1 MVLPKALQ
9 SRVTRLS
16 NRLYNLMDKLG
27 KHNGGGDKVNKQF
40 LEVLSDICRL
50 VREETA
56 NQSLYLADLVE
67 AVQEIIDDGVNHA
80 LGESGLDVFDFMPS
94 WAHDN
99 GNGQP
104 LIEDTIELKLELS
117 KEGIRRLFRAFRGLP
132 KSRLDEMTPDPW
144 KDSMKLHPKSSPLAR
159 PRPNLPSLTPTAANP
174 VAMSVYDAR
183 CEIQSES
190 ISSPIKLCLSRGN
203 VCLALNAAGARAVPH
218 RRTGLADVASHVA
231 IDETRRLIFVGDGER
246 VKSYA
251 WATPGGS
258 NYKGKPLPMHTLS
271 CRRTGGPIAVLPN
284 GTVVRAGRGRTAV
297 WDMDSLET
305 HGKDGKRIIGEE
317 DRDILED
324 TMRDDSEGIELS
336 TGSSQN
342 SYIKFAGH
350 PDLSVTGA
358 GDPQV
363 FLTACD
369 DGYARMFDLRTPLP
383 IVTFDACQLNE
394 TCDAAVLAH
403 PDGIPTVFTG
413 TGKAEQVKM
422 WDVRART
429 PVYELATGN
438 NQVKSLAWDSDHNC
452 LYTATECSYQE
463 RRDYRYGYRGTR
475 RRPIVDS
482 EDEDYEPD
490 DFDRK
495 SVWPK
500 NAWHY
505 ENYFGCAFNAGNHR
519 IYRYA
524 FKEGPGNSVAPRNGG
539 ANTKIS
545 LRSR

>member
-1 MVLPKALQ
+1 
-9 SRVTRLS
+9 
-16 NRLYNLMDKLG
+16 
-27 KHNGGGDKVNKQF
+27 
-40 LEVLSDICRL
+40 
-50 VREETA
+50 
-56 NQSLYLADLVE
+56 
-67 AVQEIIDDGVNHA
+67 
-80 LGESGLDVFDFMPS
+80 SGLDVFDFMPS

-203 VCLALNAAGARAVPH
+203 VCLALNAAGGRENRSPVLYYRVLNGSKAPARYHTVEL
-218 RRTGLADVASHVA
+218 GLADVASHVA

-284 GTVVRAGRGRTAV
+284 GTVVRAGRGRAAV

-324 TMRDDSEGIELS
+324 TMRDDSEG
-336 TGSSQN
+336 
-342 SYIKFAGH
+342 
-350 PDLSVTGA
+350 
-358 GDPQV
+358 DPQM

-452 LYTATECSYQE
+452 LYAATECSYQE
-463 RRDYRYGYRGTR
+463 RRDY
-475 RRPIVDS
+475 
-482 EDEDYEPD
+482 
-490 DFDRK
+490 
-495 SVWPK
+495 
-500 NAWHY
+500 
-505 ENYFGCAFNAGNHR
+505 
-519 IYRYA
+519 
-524 FKEGPGNSVAPRNGG
+524 
-539 ANTKIS
+539 
-545 LRSR
+545 